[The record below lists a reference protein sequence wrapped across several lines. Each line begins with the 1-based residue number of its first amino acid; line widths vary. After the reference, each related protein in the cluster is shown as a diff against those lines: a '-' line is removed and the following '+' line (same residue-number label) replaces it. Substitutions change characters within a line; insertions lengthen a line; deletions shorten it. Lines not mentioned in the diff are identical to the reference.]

1 MAEFEIDY
9 IHAGTHRVA
18 VIYAESFKEA
28 FEQFESM
35 KQTGVIGDLILE
47 RIDAGFEIERREGHE

>member
-47 RIDAGFEIERREGHE
+47 RIDAGFEIERRSAQE